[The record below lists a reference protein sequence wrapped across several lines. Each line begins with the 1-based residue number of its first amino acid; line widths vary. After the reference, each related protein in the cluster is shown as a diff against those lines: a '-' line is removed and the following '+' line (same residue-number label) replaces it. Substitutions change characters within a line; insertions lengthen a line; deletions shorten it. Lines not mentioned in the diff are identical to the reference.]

1 MSKATSLNKICPLST
16 AEFANSTKLRNERLE
31 LSQLAFAFFKTS
43 FSLSL
48 ILVSSGVL
56 ERVFDKLFTNKF
68 LAAFASLKAVSSCG
82 DLVWL
87 YLS

>member
-48 ILVSSGVL
+48 ILVSSEVL
-56 ERVFDKLFTNKF
+56 ERLFKNIFTAKF
-68 LAAFASLKAVSSCG
+68 LAAFAFLSVISSCG
-82 DLVWL
+82 DLVFS